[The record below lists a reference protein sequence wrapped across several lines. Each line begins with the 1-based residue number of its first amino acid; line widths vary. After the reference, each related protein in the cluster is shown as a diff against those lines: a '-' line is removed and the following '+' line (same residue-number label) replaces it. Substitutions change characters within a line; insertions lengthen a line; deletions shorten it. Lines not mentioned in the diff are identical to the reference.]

1 MSGIFDWYRKTP
13 QERCEI
19 VAEARK
25 QEIKKWADMFMDE
38 YKAHGHNQHLCYGGD
53 D

>member
-1 MSGIFDWYRKTP
+1 MSGIFDWYRKP
-13 QERCEI
+13 VEEREAD

-25 QEIKKWADMFMDE
+25 QKIKNWSDMFMDE
-38 YKAHGHNQHLCYGGD
+38 YKAHGHNRRLCYGSD